1 MEPKQPQYSFYQFAQ
16 FFYNFLITS
25 VKSFPN
31 FILTSNCLRKK
42 YVMITY
48 LQCCTKYF
56 KESKENRRNWARP
69 ESLNIYFCVIFNHYR
84 QNIYLGRRL
93 DTLLSSDLPVANQ
106 T

>member
-1 MEPKQPQYSFYQFAQ
+1 MERKQPQYSLYQFAH

-25 VKSFPN
+25 LKSFPN

-56 KESKENRRNWARP
+56 KESKENRQNWARP

-106 T
+106 A